1 MEEPTSWT
9 RKQIWITAARPHTLT
24 AAIAPVL
31 AGLGL
36 AAHQGP
42 IHWGTATLTLLTA
55 LLLQIGVN
63 FVNDVQDFE
72 KGADTVGERL
82 GPPRVTTLG
91 LVTPQAMWRATWIT
105 FGLALAL
112 GLYLVWVGGWPILAI
127 GLSAI
132 LAALAYTGG
141 PYPLAY
147 HGLGELF
154 VFLYF
159 GLFAVVGTY
168 WIQRHAVSPLA
179 WWAGAWLGLLSTGLL
194 LVNNYRDL
202 ANDAQA
208 GKRTLAV
215 RLGPRGTR
223 GLYALVMGL
232 PYLLPV
238 VPVALGQAP
247 LGILLVWLSAPTALL
262 AIREIG
268 RLQGR
273 ELNALLALTGKLI
286 LLYGGLLA
294 LGMILS

>member
-36 AAHQGP
+36 AAYQGP

>member
-1 MEEPTSWT
+1 MERQTSWT
-9 RKQIWITAARPHTLT
+9 RTQIWIMAARPKTLP

-42 IHWGTATLTLLTA
+42 IHWPTAGVTLLTA

-82 GPPRVTTLG
+82 GPPRATALG
-91 LVTPQAMWRATWIT
+91 LVTPQAMWRATWLT

-147 HGLGELF
+147 HGLGEVF

-168 WIQRHAVSPLA
+168 WLQRHAVIPLA
-179 WWAGAWLGLLSTGLL
+179 WWAGAWLGLLNTGILT
-194 LVNNYRDL
+194 VNNYRDL

-208 GKRTLAV
+208 GKHTLAV
-215 RLGPRGTR
+215 RLGPQGTR
-223 GLYALVMGL
+223 RFYALLLGL
-232 PYLLPV
+232 PYLLPTV
-238 VPVALGQAP
+238 LVGLGRAP
-247 LGILLVWLSAPTALL
+247 LGVLLVWLSAPMAAL
-262 AIREIG
+262 AAREIG

-273 ELNALLALTGKLI
+273 ELNALLALTGKLT

-294 LGMILS
+294 LGMLLF